1 MEEIK
6 LREPTML
13 DIKYIYKHYDEP
25 NTDIAKALNIS
36 HIGINK
42 LKKLA
47 IEIHGD
53 KFDTIGYED
62 EKLPVLPNKRGK
74 KRMLT
79 DADLKVISNVKLS
92 NRSAAVML
100 DCSSFYVQKHRRRL
114 GIVTNL
120 DNKITEEKREYI
132 RNNLTTPTC
141 ELSKKLGAAES
152 TINGIKR
159 EFGYH
164 QRPRRK

>member
-1 MEEIK
+1 MIEP

-25 NTDIAKALNIS
+25 NTEIAKALNIS

-74 KRMLT
+74 KRILT
-79 DADLKVISNVKLS
+79 DADLKVLENTKLS
-92 NRSAAVML
+92 NRSASVILNWSA
-100 DCSSFYVQKHRRRL
+100 FYVRKHRLRL
-114 GIVTNL
+114 GIKTNL
-120 DNKITEEKREYI
+120 DKKITEEKREYI
-132 RNNLTTPTC
+132 RNNLTMPTY

-159 EFGYH
+159 EFGYF
-164 QRPRRK
+164 QRPKRK